1 MGNLGR
7 HRRQS
12 RRKKKGTKRARSLQY
27 RRELNG
33 AKSSTEPEET
43 G

>member
-12 RRKKKGTKRARSLQY
+12 RRKKKGSKRARAIQY

-33 AKSSTEPEET
+33 ATPAPEFE
-43 G
+43 GSP